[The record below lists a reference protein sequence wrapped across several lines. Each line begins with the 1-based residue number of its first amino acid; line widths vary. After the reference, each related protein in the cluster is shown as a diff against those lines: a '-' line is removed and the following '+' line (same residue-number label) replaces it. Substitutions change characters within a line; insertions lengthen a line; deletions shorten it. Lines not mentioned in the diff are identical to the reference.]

1 MCGIFGIYDH
11 PEASNHTYLGLYALQ
26 HRGQESAGIVS
37 SDEKQ
42 LHHYRQMG
50 LVSEVF
56 SRDILRRLPGRSAI
70 GHVRYSTTGSSE
82 LKNAQ
87 PFMVDYARG
96 MMAIAHNGNL
106 TNASLIRSEL
116 ESRGSIFQSNMDTE
130 VIVHLIARSKEKT
143 FFERTVHALRQ
154 VEGAYSLLF
163 LTEKEMV
170 AARDP
175 LGFRP
180 LVLGSLKDSP
190 VVASE
195 TCAFDLIGAT
205 FVRDIEPGEIVII
218 DSRGPRS
225 VRIGPVA
232 KPARCIFEYVYFARP
247 DSSLWGRTCHTVR
260 KQLGRQL
267 AAEHPAKADVVVA
280 VPDSGSSA
288 ALGFAEASGLPFEFA
303 YIRNHYVGRTFIA
316 PSQVDRDL
324 KARVKLNV
332 MPAVV
337 KDKRVVIVDD
347 SIIRG
352 TTTIGRIAELKRAG
366 AREVHMRVSCPPTR
380 HPCFYGV
387 DFPSPDQLIAARM
400 SVGDIQ
406 RFLCA
411 DSLGYLSIEGL
422 TAACGGGDGF
432 CRACYDGVYPIPP
445 EEPMAKECM
454 ERKPPPTAQAPPLPA
469 GMDTKAAKRP
479 RLKKA
484 AVAAATPPLDHPE
497 PEAAPAK
504 PARRATR
511 PAGPAGPAELF

>member
-11 PEASNHTYLGLYALQ
+11 LEASNHTYLGLYALQ

-195 TCAFDLIGAT
+195 TCALDLIGAK
-205 FVRDIEPGEIVII
+205 FIREIEPGEILLINGDGI
-218 DSRGPRS
+218 KSFKPFPR
-225 VRIGPVA
+225 
-232 KPARCIFEYVYFARP
+232 KQHHQCIFEFIYFARP
-247 DSSLWGRTCHTVR
+247 DSFIFNHNVYEMR
-260 KQLGRQL
+260 KSFGAQLSK
-267 AAEHPAKADVVVA
+267 ESPAGVDMVIPI
-280 VPDSGSSA
+280 PDSGFPATLGYA
-288 ALGFAEASGLPFEFA
+288 AQSKLPLELGM
-303 YIRNHYVGRTFIA
+303 IRNHYVGRTFIE
-316 PSQVDRDL
+316 PEQRIRHFGV
-324 KARVKLNV
+324 KIKLNPV
-332 MPAVV
+332 RELLTG
-337 KDKRVVIVDD
+337 KKVVIVDD
-347 SIIRG
+347 SIVRA
-352 TTTIGRIAELKRAG
+352 TTSRKIVTMFRNAG
-366 AREVHMRVSCPPTR
+366 AKEVHVRISSPPITD
-380 HPCFYGV
+380 PCFFGI
-387 DFPSPDQLIAARM
+387 DTPKKSELIA
-400 SVGDIQ
+400 SFHKVKEIQ
-406 RFLCA
+406 KFIHA
-411 DSLGYLSIEGL
+411 TSLNYLSLEGL
-422 TAACGGGDGF
+422 KKCVRGEEENFCYACFTGD
-432 CRACYDGVYPIPP
+432 YPYPY
-445 EEPMAKECM
+445 
-454 ERKPPPTAQAPPLPA
+454 
-469 GMDTKAAKRP
+469 
-479 RLKKA
+479 LK
-484 AVAAATPPLDHPE
+484 
-497 PEAAPAK
+497 
-504 PARRATR
+504 
-511 PAGPAGPAELF
+511 